1 MPRRQLLS
9 ALVVAGL
16 VALAPGG
23 VSGQSPVPVDP
34 GRLELTRDDL
44 TRLLAELQEVAASPA
59 YGSGIRDRARQDIQ
73 AVEERLA
80 QGDFRAGDRVVLA
93 VDGRPELSDT
103 LIVEPGPRITIPSLG
118 PVELEGVLRSE
129 LRSHLTTE
137 IGRYFRDPSVQAE
150 SLIRISIQGMVE
162 NPGFYTVP
170 ANVLLSDALMQ
181 AGGPDRAADLDELR
195 IERSGNILWD
205 GELLQE
211 MLVAGRTLDQLNL
224 RAGDQIVLPERR
236 ASLLFEIARYG
247 AIIVSTIFLGTR
259 VF

>member
-1 MPRRQLLS
+1 MPLRQFLP

-16 VALAPGG
+16 VAMAPGEA
-23 VSGQSPVPVDP
+23 SSQTPVPVDP
-34 GRLELTRDDL
+34 GRLELTRADL
-44 TRLLAELQEVAASPA
+44 TRLLGELEEVAASPA
-59 YGSGIRDRARQDIQ
+59 YGSSIRDRARQDME
-73 AVEERLA
+73 AVQERLA

-103 LIVEPGPRITIPSLG
+103 LVVEPGPRITIPSLG
-118 PVELEGVLRSE
+118 PVALEGVLRSE

-137 IGRYFRDPSVQAE
+137 IGRYFRDPAVQAE
-150 SLIRISIQGMVE
+150 SLIRISIQGMVMR
-162 NPGFYTVP
+162 PGFYTVP
-170 ANVLLSDALMQ
+170 ANVLLSDALME
-181 AGGPDRAADLDELR
+181 AGGPDRTADLEKLR
-195 IERSGNILWD
+195 IERTGNILWD

-236 ASLLFEIARYG
+236 ASLFFEIARYG